1 MKINKDDLLKIILG
15 LSFLVLLVVIAM
27 SGSTSKNNKNTSN
40 NNSNKPIV
48 EEQDKNKTDN
58 DKQPQKT
65 IYDKLNQNNYSF
77 VITLNVNNLEKN
89 ITGKVSD
96 STIEVTIDS
105 QTIIRNISEFDNI
118 DEDFKYINLEYI
130 KRIID
135 LANINSKDEENN
147 IIIYDVDVIDL
158 LDIYNPDI
166 EYDSFTVNEVDKIT
180 ATFVDEYLKKVEIDY
195 TNYFKYIDKNNN
207 NLNITIEYN
216 Y

>member
-1 MKINKDDLLKIILG
+1 MKIDKDDLLKIILG

-27 SGSTSKNNKNTSN
+27 SSSKNDNNTSN
-40 NNSNKPIV
+40 NNSNKPVV
-48 EEQDKNKTDN
+48 EEQNKDKTDS

-77 VITLNVNNLEKN
+77 VISLNVNNLEKK
-89 ITGKVSD
+89 ITGKVSN
-96 STIEVTIDS
+96 STVEVTMES
-105 QTIIRNISEFDNI
+105 QTIIRNTSEFDNI

-135 LANINSKDEENN
+135 LANINSKDEDNN

-166 EYDSFTVNEVDKIT
+166 EYDSFTLNEIDKIT
-180 ATFVDEYLKKVEIDY
+180 ATFNDEYLKKVEIDY
-195 TNYFKYIDKNNN
+195 TNYFKYIDENNN
-207 NLNITIEYN
+207 NLNIIIEYN